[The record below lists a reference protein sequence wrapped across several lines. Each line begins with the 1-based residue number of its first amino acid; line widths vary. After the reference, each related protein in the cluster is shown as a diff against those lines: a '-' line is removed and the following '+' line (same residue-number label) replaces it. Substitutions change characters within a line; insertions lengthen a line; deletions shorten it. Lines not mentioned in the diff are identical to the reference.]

1 MSDLRIRAFTPEDLP
16 AIKELH
22 CRYYSHL
29 GFPDFMKLIIGFIIE
44 NDKGII
50 MAGGLELV
58 AEAVLVT
65 NRSQHSIAIGKAL
78 VEAQKC
84 MLYTAKEFNIK
95 ELYAFVKDEHDY
107 VNHLKQHGFTDCFHA
122 LSMRVPNG

>member
-1 MSDLRIRAFTPEDLP
+1 MSNLRIRAFTPEDLP

-22 CRYYSHL
+22 CRYYSEL
-29 GFPDFMKLIIGFIIE
+29 GFPDFLKLIVGFIIE
-44 NDKGII
+44 NEKGII

-65 NRSQHSIAIGKAL
+65 NKSQTGFAIGKAL
-78 VEAQKC
+78 VEAQRC
-84 MLYTAKEFNIK
+84 MLYTAKQFNIK

-107 VNHLKQHGFTDCFHA
+107 VSHLKQHGFSPCFQA